1 MLGACSINKVILMG
15 RLTSDPELRQTP
27 SGVPNCRFTVAVTR
41 GFANQNG
48 ERQSDFITV
57 VAWRQTAEF
66 LCRNF
71 SKGRLILVEGELRT
85 STYDDKRY
93 PDVRHYVTEVY
104 ADNVSFGET
113 RASASGG
120 YQSGNYQQ
128 GYNNNQSNGYG
139 AQGGYSQSAPQQ
151 GGYSQNNG
159 YSQSNSYSQS
169 NNYQQPA
176 PSVSVGDLSDFEE
189 VISDSDLPF

>member
-1 MLGACSINKVILMG
+1 MLGACSINNVILMG
-15 RLTSDPELRQTP
+15 RLTADPELRQTP
-27 SGVPNCRFTVAVTR
+27 AGVSTCQVTVAVTR
-41 GFANQNG
+41 GYAGQNG

-66 LCRNF
+66 ICRYF

-85 STYDDKRY
+85 RTYDDKRY

-104 ADNVSFGET
+104 ANSVSFGESKS
-113 RASASGG
+113 SAGG
-120 YQSGNYQQ
+120 GTYQQ
-128 GYNNNQSNGYG
+128 GGSYNGSNQSQSSYG
-139 AQGGYSQSAPQQ
+139 
-151 GGYSQNNG
+151 SQN
-159 YSQSNSYSQS
+159 
-169 NNYQQPA
+169 YQHQQPAPPPQPA

>member
-15 RLTSDPELRQTP
+15 RLTSDPELRQT
-27 SGVPNCRFTVAVTR
+27 SAGVSTCQFTVAVTR
-41 GFANQNG
+41 GYTNQNG

-66 LCRNF
+66 VCRYF
-71 SKGRLILVEGELRT
+71 TKGRLILVEGELRT
-85 STYDDKRY
+85 RTYDDKRY
-93 PDVRHYVTEVY
+93 PEVRHYVTEVY

-120 YQSGNYQQ
+120 YQQGGYPQGNNYQQ
-128 GYNNNQSNGYG
+128 GYGSNQSNGYG
-139 AQGGYSQSAPQQ
+139 GQGYSQPAPQQ
-151 GGYSQNNG
+151 GGYSQNNN
-159 YSQSNSYSQS
+159 YS
-169 NNYQQPA
+169 QPA